1 MLRAVILWLFLAGAA
16 LAEAIPAG
24 FNDDGIN
31 WLRLDEGLQ
40 RAKVE
45 NKPVFL
51 LVHATWCPRCREFQ
65 EQFFDARVAG
75 FDEKLV
81 FVLIDQDQEKEFA
94 SQFEPDGVYI
104 PRSMVLDS
112 DGTLVPEINSN
123 RDDYRHYLDTM
134 APDDLLRVLTAA
146 VALR

>member
-1 MLRAVILWLFLAGAA
+1 MLRAALLWLCLAGAA
-16 LAEAIPAG
+16 CAEAIPAG

-40 RAKVE
+40 RAKAE
-45 NKPVFL
+45 DKPVFL

-65 EQFFDARVAG
+65 KQFFDARVEG
-75 FDEKLV
+75 FDEQVV
-81 FVLIDQDQEKEFA
+81 FVLIDQDQEEDFA
-94 SQFEPDGVYI
+94 SQFAPDGPYI

-112 DGTLVPEINSN
+112 DGAFVPEINSK

-134 APDDLLRVLTAA
+134 APDDLLRVLSAA
-146 VALR
+146 VALP